1 MTVNKGFKSVVES
14 SPNFSNQA
22 LENAIN
28 EIKNVDKDDGYLWI
42 KSAFDM
48 DTAIHDNTVLT
59 TTQKNDA
66 LETLYNAQPHLQIGR
81 YLNDVIRHTD
91 TILDGSIIP
100 GDPTIVGTPEAQG
113 QGSFL
118 ELLQSVQTI
127 QNTIPELYGVPASE
141 KNRDV
146 NDHFGSINNKF
157 LETEDS
163 SAPVFTRLKRTL
175 ELIDTNS
182 RRISALATATAA
194 VRFSNNAL
202 VTFLNSLVADSTD
215 FQTSLDNAVNTA
227 AGNMANLH
235 NRIAALPG
243 DRTISS
249 GSNQATILTAIR
261 EEIENQ
267 RLLEISNLSGI
278 RTYLDSLTDNSAYA
292 TLAEDAELSKLM
304 ARVAQNTSWQSYF
317 NDYEK
322 NLDFLNPKY
331 DTNTDSDKASIIEQI
346 LREQGLPDVLDHI
359 DIVAVSNKAIKNSRI
374 NTAGFAKL
382 TEEQIIKKCCEQLSI
397 RTDGTV
403 YNQSE
408 RLLNN
413 LNAHDRQVIADA
425 IDFNEDSKTL
435 S

>member
-1 MTVNKGFKSVVES
+1 MAVNKGFKSLVES
-14 SPNFSNQA
+14 SPEFSNQN

-91 TILDGSIIP
+91 TILDG
-100 GDPTIVGTPEAQG
+100 TIVHRDNPDVEDVAT
-113 QGSFL
+113 FL
-118 ELLQSVQTI
+118 EILETVSSIQSL
-127 QNTIPELYGVPASE
+127 IPELYGVPASE

-146 NDHFGSINNKF
+146 NDHLGSLNNIF

-215 FQTSLDNAVNTA
+215 FQTSLDNAVSTA
-227 AGNMANLH
+227 AGNMANL
-235 NRIAALPG
+235 NTRISQIAG
-243 DRTISS
+243 DPTTDLI
-249 GSNQATILTAIR
+249 AIR
-261 EEIENQ
+261 NEIVTQVN
-267 RLLEISNLSGI
+267 LEDSNITGL
-278 RTYLDSLTDNSAYA
+278 RTYVETLTDNLSY
-292 TLAEDAELSKLM
+292 TSLAEEPSLRKLM
-304 ARVAQNTSWQSYF
+304 ARTSQNESWQSYF
-317 NDYEK
+317 NNYET
-322 NLDFLNPKY
+322 NLENLNPVY
-331 DTNTDSDKASIIEQI
+331 TTDTDSDKAGTIDAVLAS
-346 LREQGLPDVLDHI
+346 RGLPDVLDFN
-359 DIVAVSNKAIKNSRI
+359 DLDAVVNKAKNDDRI
-374 NTAGFAKL
+374 DTKGFDFLFAEK
-382 TEEQIIKKCCEQLSI
+382 IITKCCEQLGLST
-397 RTDGTV
+397 RGTV
-403 YNQSE
+403 QNQSE

-413 LNAHDRQVIADA
+413 LNQRDRDIIA
-425 IDFNEDSKTL
+425 NELDLNEESDTL
-435 S
+435 N

>member
-1 MTVNKGFKSVVES
+1 MTVNKGLKTLVNST
-14 SPNFSNQA
+14 PDFSNQA

-100 GDPTIVGTPEAQG
+100 GDSTITGTPEDQG
-113 QGSFL
+113 QGTFL

-127 QNTIPELYGVPASE
+127 QNTIPDLYGVPASE

-163 SAPVFTRLKRTL
+163 SAPVFTRLKQTL

-235 NRIAALPG
+235 NRVAALPG

-278 RTYLDSLTDNSAYA
+278 RTYLDSLTDNTAYA
-292 TLAEDAELSKLM
+292 TLAEDTELRKLM
-304 ARVAQNTSWQSYF
+304 SRVAQNTSWQTYF

-331 DTNTDSDKASIIEQI
+331 DTTTDSDKASIIEQI
-346 LREQGLPDVLDHI
+346 LREKGLPDVLDHI
-359 DIVAVSNKAIKNSRI
+359 DIVAVSNKAIKNNRI

-425 IDFNEDSKTL
+425 IDFNEDSNTL

>member
-1 MTVNKGFKSVVES
+1 MTVNKGLKSVVES

-100 GDPTIVGTPEAQG
+100 GDSTITGTPEDQG
-113 QGSFL
+113 QGTFL

-127 QNTIPELYGVPASE
+127 QNTIPDLYGVPASE

-163 SAPVFTRLKRTL
+163 SAPVFTRLKQTL

-235 NRIAALPG
+235 NRVAALPG

-261 EEIENQ
+261 EEIEKQ

-278 RTYLDSLTDNSAYA
+278 RTYLDSLTDNTAYA
-292 TLAEDAELSKLM
+292 TLAEDTELRKLM
-304 ARVAQNTSWQSYF
+304 SRVAQNTSWQTYF

-331 DTNTDSDKASIIEQI
+331 DTTTDSDKASIIEQI
-346 LREQGLPDVLDHI
+346 LREKGLPDVLDHI
-359 DIVAVSNKAIKNSRI
+359 DIVAVSNKAIKNNRI

-425 IDFNEDSKTL
+425 IDFNEDSNTL

>member
-1 MTVNKGFKSVVES
+1 MTVNKGLKTLVNST
-14 SPNFSNQA
+14 PDFSNQA

-100 GDPTIVGTPEAQG
+100 GDSTITGTPEDQG
-113 QGSFL
+113 QGTFL

-127 QNTIPELYGVPASE
+127 QNTIPDLYGVPASE

-163 SAPVFTRLKRTL
+163 SAPVFTRLKQTL

-278 RTYLDSLTDNSAYA
+278 RTYLDSLTDNTAYA
-292 TLAEDAELSKLM
+292 TLAEDTELRKLM
-304 ARVAQNTSWQSYF
+304 SRVAQNTSWQTYF

-331 DTNTDSDKASIIEQI
+331 DTTTDSDKASIIEQI
-346 LREQGLPDVLDHI
+346 LREKGLPDVLDHI
-359 DIVAVSNKAIKNSRI
+359 DIVAVSNKAIKNNRI

-425 IDFNEDSKTL
+425 IDFNEDSNTL